1 MKDLSIIIPYAN
13 EYPMVIFTI
22 RALIEELKHKID
34 FEVIA
39 IDNYC
44 DELEQQKK
52 TVKIRTKDSV
62 NFEYVD
68 SYQFPD
74 RGGEMVKGSQRAN
87 HGLLRYFDYRDKLS
101 HWNAKNVGIKNS
113 AGEWLY
119 FVDAHVLP
127 SKNAILNMFNYML

>member
-74 RGGEMVKGSQRAN
+74 RGG
-87 HGLLRYFDYRDKLS
+87 
-101 HWNAKNVGIKNS
+101 
-113 AGEWLY
+113 
-119 FVDAHVLP
+119 
-127 SKNAILNMFNYML
+127 